1 MNIQDLG
8 SLGEFVAAIATVLT
22 LAYLAIQIRQNSKL
36 LQLNNTYQT
45 LDASRTNFLACLAQ
59 IDVPALAAKAL
70 NGDEFTDTESEA
82 YSMYF
87 ISQIRNFEN
96 AFLQHRGG
104 GLDDEILEAIKT
116 KVFTALSTKAGKDA
130 WIRTRPQ
137 AVKSFR
143 DWVGGIIDEDT
154 LTWSWSRSFQS
165 VRRPDCFGYLAIGHF

>member
-1 MNIQDLG
+1 MNWEALG
-8 SLGEFVAAIATVLT
+8 AVAELLGALGVITT
-22 LAYLAIQIRQNSKL
+22 LGYLAIQIRHNSKL

-82 YSMYF
+82 YTMYF

-130 WIRTRPQ
+130 WIMTRPQ

-154 LTWSWSRSFQS
+154 LT
-165 VRRPDCFGYLAIGHF
+165 